1 MAVFFSIAQF
11 RIHTRFETIENAN
24 FGFQTVSF
32 VKNLLD
38 IQEFQQFD
46 NLDLIAHEVVEGF
59 ITGLHRSP
67 FHGFSVEFAEHRL
80 YNQGESTK
88 QIDWKLFARTDK
100 LFVKQY
106 EEETNLRCQLVI
118 DTSSSMLFP
127 YSKGSQHLFN
137 KLSFSVYTAAALIY
151 LLRKQRDAVGL
162 TLYSDEIEFHSQ
174 PRLSPVHAELMMGKL
189 SELLQPENHRLRK
202 NTNTT
207 AILHQVAES
216 IHKRSLVVI
225 FSDMLDNEKT
235 DDLFS
240 ALQHLRYNKHEVLLF
255 HVTDHK
261 KEREFHFNNRPHKFI
276 DLETGQIV
284 KLNPWEIKT
293 TYTQSV
299 NEYFN
304 ELKVKCGQYKIDL
317 AEADINEDFKQVL
330 FTYLVKRKK
339 LY

>member
-1 MAVFFSIAQF
+1 MKNIIDIEQF
-11 RIHTRFETIENAN
+11 H
-24 FGFQTVSF
+24 
-32 VKNLLD
+32 
-38 IQEFQQFD
+38 QFD
-46 NLDLIAHEVVEGF
+46 NLGLIAHEVVEGF

-88 QIDWKLFARTDK
+88 HIDWKLFARTDK

-127 YSKGSQHLFN
+127 YSKGKKHLRN

-162 TLYSDEIEFHSQ
+162 TLFSNEIEFHTS
-174 PRLSPVHAELMMGKL
+174 PRLSLVNAELMFGKL
-189 SELLQPENHRLRK
+189 AELIQPENAHLRK

-207 AILHQVAES
+207 EVLHQIAEN

-225 FSDMLDNEKT
+225 FSDMLDSNKT
-235 DDLFS
+235 EELFS
-240 ALQHLRYNKHEVLLF
+240 ALQHLRYNKHEVILF
-255 HVTDHK
+255 HVTDHIL
-261 KEREFHFNNRPHKFI
+261 EREFDFGNRPHKFI
-276 DLETGQIV
+276 DLESGHTI
-284 KLNPWEIKT
+284 KFNPLEIKSH
-293 TYTQSV
+293 YVSSV
-299 NEYFN
+299 SSYF
-304 ELKVKCGQYKIDL
+304 EDLKVKCGQYQIDL
-317 AEADINEDFKQVL
+317 AEADINKDFNQVL
-330 FTYLVKRKK
+330 FSYLVKRKK